1 MKTVLALTLL
11 FLPSLSLAADTRLV
25 LNRQSIGN
33 SVSIETDLFGPV
45 QIQLSDQKSG
55 AVLAER
61 VIRGPVTE
69 TVSDLPVASLNHLKL
84 ISVPGRPTE
93 PKRYDYLRPFSE
105 NANATISQGFNGQA
119 SHNDALNAYAI
130 DFALLLGTPVMAAR
144 NGIVMEVIDGNPDL
158 GGSKASDLDNANL
171 IRIVHDDDSMAVYGH
186 LLEGSVT
193 VKPGQW
199 VAAGTVIAQS
209 GNSGFSHGPHL
220 HFAVQ
225 INTGMQ
231 LISIPFTMYSNSDQ
245 RPIVSEDF

>member
-1 MKTVLALTLL
+1 MKTLLALILL
-11 FLPSLSLAADTRLV
+11 FLPALPLAADTRLV
-25 LNRQSIGN
+25 LNRQSRDN
-33 SVSIETDLFGPV
+33 SVSIETNLFGPV
-45 QIQLSDQKSG
+45 HIQLSDQKTG
-55 AVLAER
+55 EILAER

-69 TVSDLPVASLNHLKL
+69 TISDLPTASLNHLKL
-84 ISVPGRPTE
+84 TSIPGRPTE
-93 PKRYDYLRPFSE
+93 PKNYHYLRPFSE
-105 NANATISQGFNGQA
+105 NAKTYISQGFNGQA
-119 SHNDALNAYAI
+119 SHQDALNAYAI
-130 DFALLLGTPVMAAR
+130 DFALLLGTPVLAAR

-186 LLEGSVT
+186 LLEASAT

-225 INTGMQ
+225 INNGIQ
-231 LISIPFTMYSNSDQ
+231 LISIPFNMQNSSDQ
-245 RPIVSEDF
+245 RSIVTEDF